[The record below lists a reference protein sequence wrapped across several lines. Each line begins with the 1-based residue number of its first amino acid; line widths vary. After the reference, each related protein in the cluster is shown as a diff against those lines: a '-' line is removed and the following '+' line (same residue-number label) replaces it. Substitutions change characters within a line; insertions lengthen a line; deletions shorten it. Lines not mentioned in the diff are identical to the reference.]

1 MKKKIELEK
10 LKEVASKAIESYF
23 KSDGDD
29 IKVEI
34 DNEFNEWIQ
43 QKEAVDDLTKVLE
56 GSINEIQNKGGML
69 NEVVINKN
77 FKFNAINEE
86 KTELVIEYSYT

>member
-10 LKEVASKAIESYF
+10 LEEVASKAIESYF
-23 KSDGDD
+23 KSNGDD

-34 DNEFNEWIQ
+34 DNEFKEWIQ

-56 GSINEIQNKGGML
+56 GSINEIHYKGGLL

-77 FKFNAINEE
+77 YKFNAIDEGR
-86 KTELVIEYSYT
+86 TELVIEYSFT